1 MTTTIVTRTSKGAP
15 LTFADMDANLTNLQ
29 NTADT
34 ALYNVTIALDQL
46 RNIHQEVVN
55 NFAADALNLKNVSEH
70 LAAFTSTTT
79 TNTQKIKQLLGK
91 VSDVYA
97 STEILTNKVYNNLPV
112 YSVCW
117 FGVSLDGT
125 AEVQIAHGVKFSNI
139 ISITGRLVTVVN
151 AIPLPYPSSNPISL
165 YADTTNIN
173 SIGIKSYSPGT
184 VDLTIEYTK
193 G

>member
-15 LTFADMDANLTNLQ
+15 LTFADMDSNLVNLQ

-34 ALYNVTIALDQL
+34 ALSNVNIALIQL
-46 RNIHQEVVN
+46 GVIQQEVVDN
-55 NFAADALNLKNVSEH
+55 SAADALNLKNISEQ

-79 TNTQKIKQLLGK
+79 TNTQKIKQLLGR

-97 STEILTNKVYNNLPV
+97 ATETLTNTVYNNLPV
-112 YSVCW
+112 YSICW
-117 FGVSLDGT
+117 FNLPVDGT
-125 AEVQIAHGVKFSNI
+125 TEVQIAHGVKFSNI

-193 G
+193 A